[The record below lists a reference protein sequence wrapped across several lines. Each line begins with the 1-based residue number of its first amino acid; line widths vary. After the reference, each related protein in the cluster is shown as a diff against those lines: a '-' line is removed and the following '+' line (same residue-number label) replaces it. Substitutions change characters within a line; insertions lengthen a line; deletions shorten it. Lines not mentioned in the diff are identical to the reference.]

1 MVADRPLHQWN
12 AVTGQMC
19 TWSQPRT
26 SRAGEPQVE
35 EAQRGERSRVP
46 ATRSRLLGGCIQ
58 CKAREGTSR
67 LLFSYAPEPCDGG
80 NRLEMRRL
88 PGFADASIERS
99 PGDEK
104 RWSGEGR

>member
-1 MVADRPLHQWN
+1 MDVHP
-12 AVTGQMC
+12 G
-19 TWSQPRT
+19 
-26 SRAGEPQVE
+26 
-35 EAQRGERSRVP
+35 
-46 ATRSRLLGGCIQ
+46 LLLWVSILVFSIQ
-58 CKAREGTSR
+58 CKEREGTSR